1 MMVKNDAWNR
11 IDRKADELVNAIRKE
26 LENGTLDGILDCA
39 WSKYEEL
46 KYDLDIVIVKSRAK
60 TKIQRTVV
68 LELSI
73 ELEADN

>member
-1 MMVKNDAWNR
+1 MVKNDAWNR

-26 LENGTLDGILDCA
+26 LENGTLDDILDCN

-46 KYDLDIVIVKSRAK
+46 KYDLAVVIVKSRAK

>member
-1 MMVKNDAWNR
+1 MVKNDAWNR
-11 IDRKADELVNAIRKE
+11 IDRKVDELVNAIRKE
-26 LENGTLDGILDCA
+26 LANGTLDNILDCN

-46 KYDLDIVIVKSRAK
+46 KYDLDVVIVKSGEK

-68 LELSI
+68 LDMNI